1 MHPFPR
7 PEKRLITQALQPVQ
21 CLISNWCTLIN
32 SISAPHSWAPIRA
45 SLQRESLAPFRVPAD
60 RPRIFIGSSSLLW
73 PALPSSGGPACN
85 CNRNSIFNL
94 SNCKMPCLNGRDPGN
109 AYMPSKWRKRRK
121 PPQEIRRILDKIRKK
136 AVCLLSSLTK
146 LRRKNELQ
154 QYRTAINSSVTNI
167 VFFAIMTYH
176 QCAPYQSIPGGQRA
190 KNGPGF
196 SGARDERTG
205 RALTFYQLE
214 CFMILA
220 QRLNFTQAA
229 EELFMAQPALS
240 RLISAL
246 EQELDIQLFYRNSRS
261 VTLTPAGT
269 AFYSGAP
276 RFWTTTVKAW

>member
-1 MHPFPR
+1 M
-7 PEKRLITQALQPVQ
+7 
-21 CLISNWCTLIN
+21 
-32 SISAPHSWAPIRA
+32 
-45 SLQRESLAPFRVPAD
+45 
-60 RPRIFIGSSSLLW
+60 
-73 PALPSSGGPACN
+73 
-85 CNRNSIFNL
+85 
-94 SNCKMPCLNGRDPGN
+94 
-109 AYMPSKWRKRRK
+109 
-121 PPQEIRRILDKIRKK
+121 DKIRKK

-146 LRRKNELQ
+146 LRGKNELQ

-261 VTLTPAGT
+261 VTLTPAG
-269 AFYSGAP
+269 AP
-276 RFWTTTVKAW
+276 FPGGNDPEDSVIRIAPTYPPLEELAMVMELFPVAVKLAAGM

>member
-1 MHPFPR
+1 M
-7 PEKRLITQALQPVQ
+7 
-21 CLISNWCTLIN
+21 
-32 SISAPHSWAPIRA
+32 
-45 SLQRESLAPFRVPAD
+45 
-60 RPRIFIGSSSLLW
+60 
-73 PALPSSGGPACN
+73 
-85 CNRNSIFNL
+85 
-94 SNCKMPCLNGRDPGN
+94 
-109 AYMPSKWRKRRK
+109 
-121 PPQEIRRILDKIRKK
+121 DKIRKK

-176 QCAPYQSIPGGQRA
+176 QCAPYQSIPRGQRA